1 MQQHMWAMDLWFG
14 ASGFSFFSLSS
25 SIFMFDPSKFQGHLS
40 IVSSSNLVSHF
51 SITICFIL
59 NN

>member
-1 MQQHMWAMDLWFG
+1 MWAMDLWFG

-25 SIFMFDPSKFQGHLS
+25 LIFIFGPSKFQGHPS
-40 IVSSSNLVSHF
+40 IVSSSNLVACF

>member
-1 MQQHMWAMDLWFG
+1 MQQQMWAMDLWFG

-25 SIFMFDPSKFQGHLS
+25 LIFIFGPSKFQGHPS
-40 IVSSSNLVSHF
+40 IVSSSNLFARF